1 MACRTLSI
9 LSLILGTGLIVAC
22 NNSNNDNPVGSD
34 DTKIANPLQDS
45 SLIDKTIQTV
55 MTNNPIPGMAV
66 SIITN
71 PENPV
76 IWSKGYGVKN
86 IETASPVTEN
96 TSFWLGS
103 VSKAVMGSAIMIAQE
118 KSFLNLD
125 DDVRA
130 LVSTHGRFRIDNPES
145 RTITLKH
152 LTTHTSGIIDND
164 GKYACAYF
172 INNDDGTQ
180 TKLVNLFDIGITCPE
195 DGPTTLPGFLAA
207 YLDSSGVYYDSK
219 ENFSTIAPGENFN
232 YSNIGA
238 GLAGYSLELATS
250 QTLAEFATDNIFTP
264 LDMANTS
271 WRYDDLDPANV
282 ATPYQVDDGQVIPLP
297 NYELA
302 TWPDGGLRSSASDMA
317 RLLSTIMNDGTFG
330 KSGASILQAS
340 SVGQMLTPA
349 TDEHG
354 VFWEINES
362 LEYGGKKHLL
372 IGHSG
377 SDPGAFSFIYFNPV
391 QDIGIVIVATGD
403 DDEIDEQVLEDL
415 KTLLFES
422 GELMQ

>member
-1 MACRTLSI
+1 M
-9 LSLILGTGLIVAC
+9 AC
-22 NNSNNDNPVGSD
+22 NNSNNDSPVGSD

-55 MTNNPIPGMAV
+55 MDNNPIPGMAV
-66 SIITN
+66 SVVSNSKN
-71 PENPV
+71 PI
-76 IWSKGYGVKN
+76 IWSKGYGVMN

-103 VSKAVMGSAIMIAQE
+103 VSKAVMGTAIMIAQE
-118 KSFLNLD
+118 KHFLSLD

-130 LVSTHGRFRIDNPES
+130 LVSTRGGFGIDNPES

-164 GKYACAYF
+164 GKYASAYF
-172 INNDDGTQ
+172 INNDNGTQ
-180 TKLVNLFDIGITCPE
+180 TKLVNQFDIGINCPE
-195 DGPTTLPGFLAA
+195 DGPTTLPGFLEA
-207 YLDSSGVYYDSK
+207 YLDSAGVYYDSE
-219 ENFSTIAPGENFN
+219 ENFSTIAPGKKFD

-238 GLAGYSLELATS
+238 GLAGYSLELATG

-282 ATPYQVDDGQVIPLP
+282 ATPYRIDDGKITPLP

-330 KSGASILQAS
+330 KTGASILQAT
-340 SVGQMLTPA
+340 SVEQMLTPA
-349 TDEHG
+349 TDDYG
-354 VFWEINES
+354 IFWEINES

-377 SDPGAFSFIYFNPV
+377 SDPGALSFIYFNPA

-403 DDEIDEQVLEDL
+403 DDEINEQAIEDL
-415 KTLLFES
+415 KTLLFEG

>member
-1 MACRTLSI
+1 MAGRMLS
-9 LSLILGTGLIVAC
+9 LLTLILGGTLTVAC
-22 NNSNNDNPVGSD
+22 NNNTDSD
-34 DTKIANPLQDS
+34 SSGDTTIANPLQDS

-55 MTNNPIPGMAV
+55 MDNNPIPGMAV
-66 SIITN
+66 SIIAN

-103 VSKAVMGSAIMIAQE
+103 VSKAVMGTAIMIAQE

-125 DDVRA
+125 DDVKA
-130 LVSTHGRFRIDNPES
+130 LVSTRSVFGIDNPES

-164 GKYACAYF
+164 GKYTCAYF

-180 TKLVNLFDIGITCPE
+180 TKLVNLFDIGINCPE

-207 YLDSSGVYYDSK
+207 YLDSAGVYYDSK
-219 ENFSTIAPGENFN
+219 ENFSTVAPGENFD

-238 GLAGYSLELATS
+238 GLAGYSLELATG
-250 QTLAEFATDNIFTP
+250 QTLAEFATDNIFSP
-264 LDMANTS
+264 LNMANTS
-271 WRYDDLDPANV
+271 WRYEDLNPANV

-317 RLLSTIMNDGTFG
+317 RLLSAIMNDGTFG

-340 SVGQMLTPA
+340 SVEQMLTPA

-362 LEYGGKKHLL
+362 LKYGGKDHLL

-377 SDPGAFSFIYFNPV
+377 SDPGAFSLIYFNPA

-403 DDEIDEQVLEDL
+403 DDEIDEQALEDL